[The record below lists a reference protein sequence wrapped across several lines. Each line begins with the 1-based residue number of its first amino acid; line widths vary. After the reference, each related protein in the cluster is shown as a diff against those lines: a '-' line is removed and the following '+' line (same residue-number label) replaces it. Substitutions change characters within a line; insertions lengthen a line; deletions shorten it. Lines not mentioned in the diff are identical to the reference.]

1 MDRYEV
7 SALVAVLEDHRG
19 LAVLDAALEDSRDP
33 GVRVVQALSGSVD
46 VEEAQ
51 RDGGDAVRPSRD
63 QTQLL
68 LVPFGGRV
76 HAVRLARLRLRRRDG
91 REARPA
97 GWAVRPPVL
106 PRELRRV
113 PERRCKRTVGRAGV
127 RAFAVDRHRGGDEEL
142 LHAMLPFDEGLEKPG
157 RPADVRIDV
166 AGDLVHALSDTHHR
180 GEMHDDLDVAE
191 GAVKEVRISDVLEG
205 VVRFRVQVV
214 RLRFVNLRFQIVD
227 DVHPVTLGDERVDEV
242 TADEARTARD
252 EDPFRHVLFLAI
264 CSRNESMVRRSPSS
278 RETLGSHPNTVR
290 AFRMSGQRTF
300 GSSGGSGLWA
310 MPTRPPAIFCPTPP
324 RSFSAPSSGLPKFT
338 GPSPPPALRRRPTP
352 STRSSP

>member
-1 MDRYEV
+1 
-7 SALVAVLEDHRG
+7 
-19 LAVLDAALEDSRDP
+19 
-33 GVRVVQALSGSVD
+33 
-46 VEEAQ
+46 
-51 RDGGDAVRPSRD
+51 
-63 QTQLL
+63 
-68 LVPFGGRV
+68 
-76 HAVRLARLRLRRRDG
+76 
-91 REARPA
+91 
-97 GWAVRPPVL
+97 
-106 PRELRRV
+106 
-113 PERRCKRTVGRAGV
+113 
-127 RAFAVDRHRGGDEEL
+127 
-142 LHAMLPFDEGLEKPG
+142 MLPFDEGLEKPG

-166 AGDLVHALSDTHHR
+166 AGDLVQALSDTHHR
-180 GEMHDDLDVAE
+180 GDMHDYLDVAE

-300 GSSGGSGLWA
+300 GSSGGSGFWTK
-310 MPTRPPAIFCPTPP
+310 PTRPPALLCPTSP
-324 RSFSAPSSGLPKFT
+324 RSLSDPPSAVPQFP
-338 GPSPPPALRRRPTP
+338 GPSPPSAARGPPTA
-352 STRSSP
+352 S